1 MGQKISINLF
11 RAKQRLSNVNH
22 QNGDITNV
30 QRSVW
35 FASGRSYAKLLHHD
49 LAIRKYIKANLR
61 SAGLVDCLIR
71 RYFRKIEIILYVT
84 KPGIVIGKGGS
95 SINKL
100 KEYLIKNFNLP
111 KDLKLNIEEFKDPN
125 RSAEVIASEIGM
137 ALQKNV
143 PYRKLAK
150 TYIEKIRYS
159 GILGAKITVK
169 GRLNKAEI
177 ARKEDF
183 AYGSIPRHT
192 IDSVI
197 DSAHVHCRTTAGIIG
212 IRVLLYKG
220 DKIKNYTY

>member
-11 RAKQRLSNVNH
+11 RAKQRLSNVHH

-35 FASGRSYAKLLHHD
+35 FASGRSYSKLLHQD
-49 LAIRKYIKANLR
+49 LELR
-61 SAGLVDCLIR
+61 TFLKKELLKAGLVDVLIR
-71 RYFRKIEIILYVT
+71 RYFRKIEVILYVT

-95 SINKL
+95 SINQL
-100 KEYLIKNFNLP
+100 KSTLISKFNLP
-111 KDLKLNIEEFKDPN
+111 KDLKINIEEFKDPN
-125 RSAEVIASEIGM
+125 RSAEVIAQELSA
-137 ALQKNV
+137 ALTKNV

-150 TYIEKIRYS
+150 LYIEKIRYS

-183 AYGSIPRHT
+183 GFGSIPRHT

-197 DSAHVHCRTTAGIIG
+197 DFAHVHCKTSAGIIG
-212 IRVLLYKG
+212 VRVMLYKG

>member
-11 RAKQRLSNVNH
+11 RAKQRLSNVHH

-35 FASGRSYAKLLHHD
+35 FASGRSYSKLLHQD
-49 LAIRKYIKANLR
+49 LELR
-61 SAGLVDCLIR
+61 AFLKKELLKAGLVDVLIR
-71 RYFRKIEIILYVT
+71 RYFRKIEVILYVT

-95 SINKL
+95 SINQL
-100 KEYLIKNFNLP
+100 KSTLISKFNLP
-111 KDLKLNIEEFKDPN
+111 KDLKINIEEFKDPN
-125 RSAEVIASEIGM
+125 RSAEVIAQELSA
-137 ALQKNV
+137 ALTKNV

-150 TYIEKIRYS
+150 LYIEKIRYS
-159 GILGAKITVK
+159 GIMGAKITVK

-183 AYGSIPRHT
+183 GFGSIPRHT

-197 DSAHVHCRTTAGIIG
+197 DFAHVHCKTSAGIIG
-212 IRVLLYKG
+212 VRVMLYKG